1 MSDTGFIQAGPTLSN
16 AYERD
21 PLLRAY
27 LAYQLDEDEFKR
39 VDADLTQFSQRIDH
53 EIRAL
58 GEEAEANPPTHIP
71 YSAWGE
77 RIDEIQT
84 SKAWQK
90 LDAISA
96 EEGLIA
102 LGYQRDGKSTHRLH
116 QFAKLYLFH
125 PASAFYTCPL
135 AMTDGAAKLIET
147 YNFKEVK
154 DGFDHIT
161 SRDPEKFWTS
171 GQWMTER
178 TGGSDVARTETTAKF
193 EDGQW
198 RLYGVKWFTSA
209 TTSQMTMTLARIV
222 DQKGEAISGSRG
234 LSLFCVRLRDEAGK
248 LNNIKVL
255 RLKDKLG
262 TKALPTA
269 ELELTGT
276 PATLLGNKNEG
287 VKTIATLFNVTRIY
301 NACTTI
307 ASFRNILNLQRDY
320 SQKREAFKH
329 KIIDWPLHA
338 RMLARAEVELTG
350 LFMLTFFTAQ
360 LLGKSESSSLSPG
373 QKQQASAL
381 LRLLTP
387 ISKLM
392 TAKRNMIWTSELV
405 EGFGG
410 AGYIEDTGIPR
421 ILRDAQVFSIWEG
434 TTNVLS
440 LDTLRALGENTPMQ
454 EYNSHIN
461 HLVQN
466 LPTDQAQL
474 LTNRLQTLNETLSSL
489 SAEGREALERN
500 ARELAFWM
508 GETMAFAL
516 VADFGARAGA
526 SERDQLLVRK
536 YQELMSEKMNI
547 MNESEQREDH
557 KILS

>member
-1 MSDTGFIQAGPTLSN
+1 MSEKGFIQAGPVEEN

-27 LAYQLDEDEFKR
+27 LAYKLDESEFKS
-39 VDADLTQFSQRIDH
+39 VDEDLNQFSKRIDR

-58 GEEAEANPPTHIP
+58 GEEAESNPPTHIP
-71 YSAWGE
+71 YSPWGE
-77 RIDEIQT
+77 RIDEIKT
-84 SKAWQK
+84 SKAWQQ

-96 EEGLIA
+96 QEGLIA
-102 LGYQRDGKSTHRLH
+102 LGYQRDGKTTHRLH

-135 AMTDGAAKLIET
+135 AMTDGAAKLIEA
-147 YNFKEVK
+147 YNFKDVK
-154 DGFDHIT
+154 DSFDHIT
-161 SRDPEKFWTS
+161 SRDPSQFWTS

-178 TGGSDVARTETTAKF
+178 SGGSDVARTETTAKF

-209 TTSQMTMTLARIV
+209 TTSQITMTLARIV
-222 DQKGEAISGSRG
+222 DEQGESTSGSRG
-234 LSLFCVRLRDEAGK
+234 LSLFCVRLRNEAGK

-269 ELELTGT
+269 ELELCGT
-276 PATLLGNKNEG
+276 PATLLGTKNEG

-307 ASFRNILNLQRDY
+307 GSFRNLLNLQRDY

-329 KIIDWPLHA
+329 KIIDWPLHS
-338 RMLARAEVELTG
+338 RMLAKAEVEFTG
-350 LFMLTFFTAQ
+350 LFMLTFFTTE
-360 LLGKSESSSLSPG
+360 LLGKSESSALA
-373 QKQQASAL
+373 ASERESVTAL

-421 ILRDAQVFSIWEG
+421 ILRDSQVFPIWEG

-440 LDTLRALGENTPMQ
+440 LDTLRALGENTPIQ
-454 EYNSHIN
+454 EYTTHITK
-461 HLVQN
+461 LAKN
-466 LPTDQAQL
+466 LPTSQAQL
-474 LTNRLQTLNETLSSL
+474 LTSRLQTLNETLSSL
-489 SAEGREALERN
+489 SAAGREALERN
-500 ARELAFWM
+500 AREIAFWM
-508 GETMAFAL
+508 GETIALALTLDFAN
-516 VADFGARAGA
+516 RRQA
-526 SERDQLLVRK
+526 SERDQLLAKK
-536 YQELMSEKMNI
+536 YQDLVAREMAIISETD
-547 MNESEQREDH
+547 QAEDR
-557 KILS
+557 KILC

>member
-1 MSDTGFIQAGPTLSN
+1 MSDQGFIQSGPIDLNS
-16 AYERD
+16 YERD
-21 PLLRAY
+21 PMLRSY
-27 LAYQLDEDEFKR
+27 LRYKLSESEFKE
-39 VDADLTQFSQRIDH
+39 VDADLMKFSKRIDS

-58 GEEAEANPPTHIP
+58 GEEAEAAPPIHIP
-71 YSAWGE
+71 YSPWGE
-77 RIDEIQT
+77 RIDDIKT
-84 SKAWQK
+84 SDAWKK

-102 LGYQRDGKSTHRLH
+102 LGYQRDGRTTHRIH

-147 YNFKEVK
+147 YDFKEVR

-161 SRDPEKFWTS
+161 SRDPKNFWTS

-178 TGGSDVARTETTAKF
+178 SGGSDVARTETTAKF
-193 EDGQW
+193 ENGEW
-198 RLYGVKWFTSA
+198 KLYGVKWFTSA
-209 TTSQMTMTLARIV
+209 TTSQMTMTLARII
-222 DQKGEAISGSRG
+222 DEKGEATSGSRG
-234 LSLFCVRLRDEAGK
+234 LSLFCVRLRDETGK
-248 LNNIKVL
+248 LNRIRVL

-269 ELELTGT
+269 ELELEGT
-276 PATLLGNKNEG
+276 PATLLGTKNEG

-307 ASFRNILNLQRDY
+307 GSFRNILNLSIDY
-320 SQKREAFKH
+320 SKKREAFKNR
-329 KIIDWPLHA
+329 IIDWPLHS
-338 RMLARAEVELTG
+338 RMLAKAEVEFSG
-350 LFMLTFFTAQ
+350 LFMLTFLTTE
-360 LLGKSESSSLSPG
+360 LLGKSESSSLSTSERES
-373 QKQQASAL
+373 ASAL

-421 ILRDAQVFSIWEG
+421 ILRDSQVFSIWEG

-440 LDTLRALGENTPMQ
+440 LDTLRAMGEQTPMS
-454 EYNSHIN
+454 EYVRF
-461 HLVQN
+461 LTKLTKN
-466 LPTDQAQL
+466 LSPESSSLIQ
-474 LTNRLQTLNETLSSL
+474 NRLQVLNETLSTL
-489 SAEGREALERN
+489 QAEGREALERN
-500 ARELAFWM
+500 AREVAFWM
-508 GETMAFAL
+508 GETLCFAL
-516 VADFGARAGA
+516 LADFSQRTGAAD
-526 SERDQLLVRK
+526 RDQIVTRK
-536 YQELMSEKMNI
+536 YQSLMTSQMDIVNKDQV
-547 MNESEQREDH
+547 EQDL
-557 KILS
+557 KVLS